1 MIALDEKES
10 KILETIHLIQDIVGK
25 ENVYMEVIAQDYN
38 EVAETKK
45 INDIIIALA
54 EKEDI

>member
-10 KILETIHLIQDIVGK
+10 KILETIHLIQDILGK
-25 ENVYMEVIAQDYN
+25 ENVYMEIIAQDYN
-38 EVAETKK
+38 EVAEAKK
-45 INDIIIALA
+45 INDIIITLA

>member
-10 KILETIHLIQDIVGK
+10 KILETIHLIQDILGK
-25 ENVYMEVIAQDYN
+25 ENVYMEIIAQDYN
-38 EVAETKK
+38 EVSEAKK
-45 INDIIIALA
+45 TNDSIIALA